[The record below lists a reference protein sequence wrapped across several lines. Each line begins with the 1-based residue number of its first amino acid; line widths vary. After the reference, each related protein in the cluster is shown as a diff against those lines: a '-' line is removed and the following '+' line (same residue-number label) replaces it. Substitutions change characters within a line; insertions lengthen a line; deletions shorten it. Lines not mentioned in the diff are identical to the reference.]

1 MFNGTERTL
10 RPELCDSVCDH
21 TSVRVCE
28 MFTDVL
34 LLDGGKKTLE
44 TSRRKGFQI
53 QFLAQDLH
61 VVSGTNQIHVRSPGW
76 REKKS
81 SSPSVK
87 MKGRLSVVVHKTF
100 VQLHGET
107 AAAQQQD
114 KTKCLHTV
122 CLVSENV

>member
-28 MFTDVL
+28 MVVKNTRNQQ
-34 LLDGGKKTLE
+34 TE
-44 TSRRKGFQI
+44 GFQI

-107 AAAQQQD
+107 ASVQQQD